1 MDLHLRDGGSIWE
14 GFLTWQC
21 RLRKRALREQ
31 GGRPSPGMR
40 PSVALRDGRLMSS
53 AITVLLVESDPHA
66 TADVLR
72 HLARKSLD
80 PQRRYEEGLR
90 LLSSSYYQYPE
101 NFSGDLTAV
110 FSPDSSLVQ
119 TLLAERFCL
128 LRFEEGSNVFQ
139 ACFEAQELQ
148 QGAVV
153 YDMTYWHNYLFNPAL
168 PPEVRILAFH
178 PDWTQATSL
187 GFLDEDAASA
197 GTPSKL
203 ATDSAK
209 HR

>member
-1 MDLHLRDGGSIWE
+1 MDLDLRNGYSTRDA
-14 GFLTWQC
+14 FLSWQC

-40 PSVALRDGRLMSS
+40 PSVALRDGRQMSS
-53 AITVLLVESDPHA
+53 AITVLLVELDADA

-139 ACFEAQELQ
+139 ASFEAQELQ
-148 QGAVV
+148 QGAAA
-153 YDMTYWHNYLFNPAL
+153 YEMTYWHNFLFNPAL
-168 PPEVRILAFH
+168 PPEVRILAFR
-178 PDWTQATSL
+178 PDWNQGASL
-187 GFLDEDAASA
+187 PAFL
-197 GTPSKL
+197 
-203 ATDSAK
+203 
-209 HR
+209 R